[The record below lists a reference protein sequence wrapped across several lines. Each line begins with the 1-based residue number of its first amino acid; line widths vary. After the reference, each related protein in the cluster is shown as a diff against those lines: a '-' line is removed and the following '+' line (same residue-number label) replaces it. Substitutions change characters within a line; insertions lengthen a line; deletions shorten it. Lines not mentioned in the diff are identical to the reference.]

1 MRYSELINLYFDRSN
16 ALQWYWTLYVVIV
29 GGLLAFSSL
38 RERKDALTGLLVSI
52 LFACFAYKNCGAIG
66 DVTAERHAILSAIK
80 GYVFAPAD
88 GPESL
93 DLAEAKRL
101 HDVLEPTLEPP
112 AWEGV
117 RNFHIMS
124 DLLTL
129 AALWAI
135 EWRRRRGHGVPTK
148 AA

>member
-1 MRYSELINLYFDRSN
+1 MRYSELIQLYFDRSN

-38 RERKDALTGLLVSI
+38 RERKDALTGLLVSV

-80 GYVFAPAD
+80 GYVITPTGGSNDD
-88 GPESL
+88 GA
-93 DLAEAKRL
+93 AEAMRL
-101 HDVLEPTLEPP
+101 RDALQPTLDPP

-117 RNFHIMS
+117 RNFHITS

-135 EWRRRRGHGVPTK
+135 EWRRRKGQGAPPK

>member
-1 MRYSELINLYFDRSN
+1 
-16 ALQWYWTLYVVIV
+16 VVIV

-66 DVTAERHAILSAIK
+66 DVTAERHAILAAIRGYSAK
-80 GYVFAPAD
+80 AAD
-88 GPESL
+88 GS
-93 DLAEAKRL
+93 DSAEAMEVKRL
-101 HDVLEPTLEPP
+101 RDALEPTLDPP

-117 RNFHIMS
+117 RNFHITS

-135 EWRRRRGHGVPTK
+135 EWRRRRGLGAPAK
-148 AA
+148 SA